1 MVMVILK
8 IINELLAES
17 NPQAVL
23 FWKSIFKKKNV
34 RGVFHLKKIDATFL
48 TVMHHKKAIGGEK
61 KRREKKKKRSILNE

>member
-48 TVMHHKKAIGGEK
+48 TVMHHKKTIGGK
-61 KRREKKKKRSILNE
+61 KKKKRKEKKKVHSK